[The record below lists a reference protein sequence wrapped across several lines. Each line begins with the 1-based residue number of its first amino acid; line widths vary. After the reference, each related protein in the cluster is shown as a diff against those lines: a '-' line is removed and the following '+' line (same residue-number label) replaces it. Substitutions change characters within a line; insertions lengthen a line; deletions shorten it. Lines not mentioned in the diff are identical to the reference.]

1 MSGPVQYVV
10 AFVLD
15 SAGVP
20 FSPESCSHV
29 YGYTGTDM
37 TTDTATD
44 QQGVVRVKHYT
55 YAADVA
61 QTETM
66 WVRQE

>member
-1 MSGPVQYVV
+1 MSGPVQNTVN
-10 AFVLD
+10 FVLD

-44 QQGVVRVKHYT
+44 AQGVQRRKTYT
-55 YAADVA
+55 YAADIV
-61 QTETM
+61 QTESM
-66 WVRQE
+66 WVRLP